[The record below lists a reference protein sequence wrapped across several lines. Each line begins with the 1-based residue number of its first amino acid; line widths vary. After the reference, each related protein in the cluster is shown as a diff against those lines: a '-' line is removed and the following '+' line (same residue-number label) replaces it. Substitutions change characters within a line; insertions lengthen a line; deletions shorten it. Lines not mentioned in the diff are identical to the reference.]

1 VTAPHD
7 SGVSPRDPGL
17 QGGRDHPER
26 GGAPEA
32 QGPLYLDPNLL
43 VVFSITLMAVM
54 GVSSI
59 TPVFPSVVEALNITP
74 EAVGLLVSVYA
85 LPGIIFTPVMGI
97 LADRLG
103 RKRVLVPALVLFAL
117 AGSACALARDF
128 QLLLILR
135 FFQGLGGASLG
146 SLTATLIGDFY
157 QGQQRTA
164 AMGYKASVLSLG
176 SALYPSLGGVL
187 AVLGWYVPFGLPI
200 LGLAVA
206 GAVLFL
212 LDTPPQSERGGFLRY
227 LDDAVGGMRQMKVL
241 GLYLATLLSFAVLYG
256 AYMTFI
262 PLFLSERFGSSPPAI
277 GPIMTVGSL
286 ATALTAS
293 RLGRLSGR
301 LGRESLLTWAF
312 GLFAVSFV
320 IIPWMPGHWWV
331 VLAVCLFGVAQG
343 FNYPV
348 VLSLLA
354 GIAPEEQRAVF
365 MSVNGMVIRIGQAV
379 GPLLMGAVFAVGG
392 MDMVFY
398 AAAGIC
404 AVVFLL
410 LPFLLGRGERASETS

>member
-1 VTAPHD
+1 MKD
-7 SGVSPRDPGL
+7 
-17 QGGRDHPER
+17 Q
-26 GGAPEA
+26 
-32 QGPLYLDPNLL
+32 PLYRDPNLH

-59 TPVFPSVVEALNITP
+59 TPVFPSVVEALDITP
-74 EAVGLLVSVYA
+74 QAVGLLITVYA
-85 LPGIIFTPVMGI
+85 LPGIVFTPVMGI

-103 RKRVLVPALVLFAL
+103 RKQVLVPALVLFAL

-146 SLTATLIGDFY
+146 SLTATLIGDLY
-157 QGQQRTA
+157 RDDRRTE

-176 SALYPSLGGVL
+176 SALYPSLGGGL
-187 AVLGWYVPFGLPI
+187 AVLGWYVPFALPI

-206 GAVLFL
+206 AAVLFRL
-212 LDTPPQSERGGFLRY
+212 EIGEARVQGGFVRY
-227 LDDAVGGMRQMKVL
+227 LDDAIGGMRNLKVV

-262 PLFLSERFGSSPPAI
+262 PLYLADRFGSSPPLI
-277 GPIMTVGSL
+277 GPVMTVGSL
-286 ATALTAS
+286 ATAFTAS
-293 RLGRLSGR
+293 RLGALSR
-301 LGRESLLTWAF
+301 FVSRESLLTWAF
-312 GLFAVSFV
+312 GLFAISFL
-320 IIPWMPGHWWV
+320 IIPWLPGHWWMV
-331 VLAVCLFGVAQG
+331 VAVGIFGVAQG

-354 GIAPEEQRAVF
+354 GIAPEEQRAIF

-379 GPLLMGAVFAVGG
+379 GPLIMAAIFAAGG
-392 MDMVFY
+392 MTGVFY
-398 AAAGIC
+398 ASAGIC
-404 AVVFLL
+404 GGVFLF
-410 LPFLLGRGERASETS
+410 LPFLLGKGNQGSGGGR